1 MDHID
6 ETNEETETAEV
17 ANTAPTETLADA
29 ISKAIDATPAE
40 DSAPVSASADG
51 GESAGADAEPA
62 KAAAEEAAKPA
73 DESAPASTDADD
85 DLAIP
90 AELKGRTRERFE
102 RLTTRLKEAGEK
114 ATAAMSFADRWRE
127 TIASTGAS
135 PEYIG
140 QTFEIVRAIHSG
152 DPKQLETALTMLDET
167 RASIAKALG
176 KDVPGVD
183 VLADFPDLAEGVA
196 SGDLGRA
203 HALELA
209 KVRRQTAAVEQH
221 RAKQTTEQQREKAIN
236 DGAAAVDTFMESM
249 KATDPMFGAKMALLK
264 PVLASVARNAPPDR
278 WAAEVAELYRNV
290 PVQAPPAPKEN
301 PQPFRAARPSGA
313 GGARPAAAPASMLDA
328 ITAVLG

>member
-1 MDHID
+1 MPKID
-6 ETNEETETAEV
+6 ESNEE
-17 ANTAPTETLADA
+17 NGGGSAPESLADA
-29 ISKAIDATPAE
+29 IAQAV
-40 DSAPVSASADG
+40 DSAPSDDAMIAATGIDEAEAEANVVDADP
-51 GESAGADAEPA
+51 DKA
-62 KAAAEEAAKPA
+62 KAAATADDAAQP
-73 DESAPASTDADD
+73 DGDD
-85 DLAIP
+85 DLTVP
-90 AELKGRTRERFE
+90 PDLKGRTRERFE
-102 RLTTRLKEAGEK
+102 RLTARLKEASEK
-114 ATAAMSFADRWRE
+114 TAAAMAFADRWRE
-127 TIASTGAS
+127 TVASTGAS

-140 QTFEIVRAIHSG
+140 KTLEFVRAIHSG
-152 DPKQLETALTMLDET
+152 DVKQLESALSMLDET

-183 VLADFPDLAEGVA
+183 VLADFPDLADGVA

-209 KVRRQTAAVEQH
+209 RVRRQAAAVEQQ
-221 RAKQTTEQQREKAIN
+221 RGKVTAEQQRDQLVNE
-236 DGAAAVDTFMESM
+236 GAQAVDAFMESM

-264 PVLASVARNAPPDR
+264 PVLASVARNAPPER

>member
-1 MDHID
+1 MDKI
-6 ETNEETETAEV
+6 EESNEE
-17 ANTAPTETLADA
+17 NGGGSAPESLADA
-29 ISKAIDATPAE
+29 IAQAV
-40 DSAPVSASADG
+40 DSAPSDDAMIAATGVDEADG
-51 GESAGADAEPA
+51 EADEAEAEADVVDADPDKA
-62 KAAAEEAAKPA
+62 KAAATADDAAQP
-73 DESAPASTDADD
+73 DGDD
-85 DLAIP
+85 DLTVP
-90 AELKGRTRERFE
+90 PDLKGRTRERFE
-102 RLTTRLKEAGEK
+102 RLTARLKEASEK
-114 ATAAMSFADRWRE
+114 TATAMAFADRWRE
-127 TIASTGAS
+127 TVASTGAS

-140 QTFEIVRAIHSG
+140 KTLEFVRAIHSG
-152 DPKQLETALTMLDET
+152 DVKQLESALSMLDET

-183 VLADFPDLAEGVA
+183 VLADFPDLADGVA

-209 KVRRQTAAVEQH
+209 RVRRQAAAVEQQ
-221 RAKQTTEQQREKAIN
+221 RGKATAEQQRDQLVNE
-236 DGAAAVDTFMESM
+236 GAQAVDAFMESM

-301 PQPFRAARPSGA
+301 PQPFRAARPSGV
-313 GGARPAAAPASMLDA
+313 GGGRPAAAPASMLDA